1 MKRNIPTAIL
11 YAALALF
18 TLSLNACSQ
27 EDDFAPQ
34 GGEDEFHVVT
44 RSANEDANEV
54 FTCDFTLLLFN
65 QTDRTKNE
73 KMNMIFNTNGGYQK
87 TIKSSVLPAD
97 VVAYNRYMGVT
108 IKGYGDYSFI
118 PNENQSNKNLFESS
132 DGMIATGTA
141 TKGSTLLLN
150 FKHVFAKVLFKVT
163 LGSEFISSEN
173 INKVYVAATGL
184 SYFVETFCENKH
196 DEYIAHTAA
205 GTYAKG
211 SVFVKVEIG
220 EYTGDKALVVKLPED
235 LNLEAGKSY
244 IFNLSVHKN
253 KILLNTDNSHPFG
266 DGWNVESELN

>member
-1 MKRNIPTAIL
+1 
-11 YAALALF
+11 
-18 TLSLNACSQ
+18 
-27 EDDFAPQ
+27 
-34 GGEDEFHVVT
+34 
-44 RSANEDANEV
+44 
-54 FTCDFTLLLFN
+54 
-65 QTDRTKNE
+65 
-73 KMNMIFNTNGGYQK
+73 
-87 TIKSSVLPAD
+87 
-97 VVAYNRYMGVT
+97 MGVT